1 MSKTNSPLWQDLPTD
16 WQKLLAEA
24 KASDWWQNLASFVEA
39 EYAQH
44 TIYPPR
50 SELFQAL
57 RLTPVERVKVVI
69 LGQDPYP
76 GAGQAHGLS
85 FSVAAG
91 VPLPRS
97 LKNIYRELSTD
108 LNLPVPTE
116 GCLNSWAEQGVLLL
130 NTVLTVRAGA
140 SYSHRKQGWERLTDL
155 LLKKLAERE
164 APCAFLLWGNPAR
177 AKKAMIQ
184 APQHLIL
191 ESAHPSPLSAHQGF
205 WSSRPFSTLNHW
217 LETQGQT
224 PIRWQIT

>member
-1 MSKTNSPLWQDLPTD
+1 MSVGNSPLWQDLPPD
-16 WQKLLAEA
+16 WQMLLAEA
-24 KASDWWQNLASFVEA
+24 KACDWWQKLSSFVA
-39 EYAQH
+39 SEYAQQ

-97 LKNIYRELSTD
+97 LKNIYSELSAD
-108 LNLPVPTE
+108 LKLPAPTE

-140 SYSHRKQGWERLTDL
+140 SYSHRKQGWEKFTDL

-164 APCAFLLWGNPAR
+164 TPCAFLLWGNPAR
-177 AKKAMIQ
+177 AKKAIIQ

-205 WSSRPFSTLNHW
+205 WGSRPFSTLNHW